1 MLQRVQRTRYK
12 CGLNLINFIWV
23 FWSYAPLFSHCTTT
37 QRQIQH
43 THECSNDITTKI
55 HAYFIFYCRMVIIYW
70 LKTTQ
75 LNKKNHIIFKFQSF
89 VCLIYDP
96 LYFQWYQ
103 KKLLPMIIT
112 PRATISVMTRLTRC
126 SLVESNQINSI
137 HRAPNYNHKFTLR
150 PSIWVR
156 KKLLYRGTKTRTF

>member
-1 MLQRVQRTRYK
+1 MWGEFNQLYLSILILRTFIHPLYDNSEANTTYAWMQQWYQNK
-12 CGLNLINFIWV
+12 NL
-23 FWSYAPLFSHCTTT
+23 
-37 QRQIQH
+37 H
-43 THECSNDITTKI
+43 T
-55 HAYFIFYCRMVIIYW
+55 YFIFCCRMVIIYW

-126 SLVESNQINSI
+126 SLVKSNQISSI